1 MQHANMEHAET
12 TCFEDIQ
19 AMKTWL
25 DRAQAHANRQVP
37 QLRDRL
43 STSKSLISY
52 YLQTWI
58 APTCWLSQGGLDL
71 QYLQHR
77 YQRGK
82 DWNDEYM
89 RSHHLYVVN
98 EVTSTLSEA
107 HAELLKFQSSQ
118 GDGGDSLLDK
128 ILRWWSV

>member
-43 STSKSLISY
+43 SNIKVFNELLPSNLNCAHLLT
-52 YLQTWI
+52 
-58 APTCWLSQGGLDL
+58 QGGLDL

-89 RSHHLYVVN
+89 RSHRLYVVN

-128 ILRWWSV
+128 ILRW